1 MRMYSVY
8 MVVSHLRPVG
18 YVEVLKAL
26 EISILFSVIMAKV
39 LLVVTDSVLHSKLY
53 VFFENKFIYGKEQ
66 LL

>member
-1 MRMYSVY
+1 MRMYIVY

-53 VFFENKFIYGKEQ
+53 VFF
-66 LL
+66 